1 MENRFLSS
9 ILQRS
14 PNGQSR
20 KPNLQLALSPMGDN
34 LLVSHDLET
43 KTKQNKTV
51 EEKEGKN

>member
-20 KPNLQLALSPMGDN
+20 KPNPQLALSPMGDN

>member
-14 PNGQSR
+14 PNGQSG
-20 KPNLQLALSPMGDN
+20 KPNPQLAQSPMGHN
-34 LLVSHDLET
+34 LLVSHDLEM
-43 KTKQNKTV
+43 KAKQNKAV